1 MHPLCFSAL
10 ASPRRHMGSRH
21 RGVSRGIVVH
31 TQCVKLVVYVE
42 RARGVLAL
50 CQCASFVRLL
60 FPNTCS

>member
-1 MHPLCFSAL
+1 MYPLCFSAL

-21 RGVSRGIVVH
+21 GGVSRGIVVH

-50 CQCASFVRLL
+50 CQ
-60 FPNTCS
+60 